1 MVIYCTWFS
10 RDCQEL
16 REIFGKEA
24 AALAPFVECVDREK
38 NFLVDDCPQV
48 ADLKIDKKT
57 SLEARRSC

>member
-24 AALAPFVECVDREK
+24 AAAAPFVECLSAKENRLQK
-38 NFLVDDCPQV
+38 
-48 ADLKIDKKT
+48 ALKGFKR
-57 SLEARRSC
+57 L